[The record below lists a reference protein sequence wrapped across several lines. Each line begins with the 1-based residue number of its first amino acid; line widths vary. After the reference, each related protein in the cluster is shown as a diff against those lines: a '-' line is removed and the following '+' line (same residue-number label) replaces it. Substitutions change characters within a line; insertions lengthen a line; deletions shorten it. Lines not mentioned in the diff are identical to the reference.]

1 MTNKEV
7 ARRLGISDRTVG
19 HHLQHVYDKLGVST
33 RSAAALF
40 AQQHGLVGPGAVP
53 HPANR

>member
-19 HHLQHVYDKLGVST
+19 HHLQHVYDKIGVST

-40 AQQHGLVGPGAVP
+40 AQQHGLVFPGAVP
-53 HPANR
+53 HPG